1 MNKIEKNSAQEIA
14 DAIQSLL
21 LLDVTI
27 VDKTLKRIAATGN
40 YRHLVGEYL
49 PKGCSYEYTINSKKS
64 EIITETALSSRC
76 AHCKSA
82 SICKEIATLGYPII
96 SRDGQALGAIGLIA
110 FKESQWMYIKENQS
124 TITLFLGKLG
134 ELLAGNLMYEETI
147 KNLFLR
153 NQEITT
159 IVNSL
164 DYGLCL
170 ADTNQRITIVNKQL
184 TKLLN
189 HTEQDLIGKRI
200 DEIFTPHPHLPNYR
214 LSRRRYYDSK
224 IQTGGPAYPFFHKD
238 DYHSDTRRYPQLCF
252 SGFALLQ

>member
-1 MNKIEKNSAQEIA
+1 MYKIEKNSAQEIA

-49 PKGCSYEYTINSKKS
+49 PKGCSYEYTINSKKT

-82 SICKEIATLGYPII
+82 SICKEIATVGYPII

-124 TITLFLGKLG
+124 TITRFLGKLG
-134 ELLAGNLMYEETI
+134 ELLAGNLAYEETI

-164 DYGLCL
+164 DYGL
-170 ADTNQRITIVNKQL
+170 
-184 TKLLN
+184 
-189 HTEQDLIGKRI
+189 
-200 DEIFTPHPHLPNYR
+200 
-214 LSRRRYYDSK
+214 
-224 IQTGGPAYPFFHKD
+224 
-238 DYHSDTRRYPQLCF
+238 
-252 SGFALLQ
+252 

>member
-1 MNKIEKNSAQEIA
+1 MYKIEKNSAQEIA

-49 PKGCSYEYTINSKKS
+49 PKGCSYEYTINSKKT

-82 SICKEIATLGYPII
+82 SICKEIATVGYPII

-124 TITLFLGKLG
+124 TITRFLGKLG
-134 ELLAGNLMYEETI
+134 ELLAGNLAYEETI

-189 HTEQDLIGKRI
+189 HSEQDLIGKRV
-200 DEIFTPHPHLPNYR
+200 DEIFFPPPPPHHNRR
-214 LSRRRYYDSK
+214 LSWRRYYDSK

-238 DYHSDTRRYPQLCF
+238 DYHSDTR
-252 SGFALLQ
+252 

>member
-1 MNKIEKNSAQEIA
+1 
-14 DAIQSLL
+14 
-21 LLDVTI
+21 
-27 VDKTLKRIAATGN
+27 
-40 YRHLVGEYL
+40 
-49 PKGCSYEYTINSKKS
+49 
-64 EIITETALSSRC
+64 
-76 AHCKSA
+76 
-82 SICKEIATLGYPII
+82 
-96 SRDGQALGAIGLIA
+96 
-110 FKESQWMYIKENQS
+110 MYIKENQS

-200 DEIFTPHPHLPNYR
+200 DEIFTPPPPPKLQTLPETV
-214 LSRRRYYDSK
+214 L
-224 IQTGGPAYPFFHKD
+224 
-238 DYHSDTRRYPQLCF
+238 
-252 SGFALLQ
+252 